1 MIRRGTVDGEH
12 VAIEDDDLVGLFAA
26 DLRALMAA
34 AGVPSYREL
43 ARRAHFSHTVIAGA
57 AAGKVLPSLEVTLA
71 FVAACGGDGA
81 AWEQRWHAVRA
92 ELDALDF
99 DVADAAPPWPRQDVV
114 DGADPE
120 QAGCAADA
128 TTVHARKVALDGT
141 RRIVGQVEL
150 RYSRRRR
157 AAWGRFSGFPGLEHL
172 AREQAVVIAVGVRR
186 EPDDG
191 HDVFVLEYTFD
202 DHYSSLL
209 VTRRTPVHAYVRVL
223 VNGEQVAYG
232 ETDRLELP

>member
-1 MIRRGTVDGEH
+1 MAVD
-12 VAIEDDDLVGLFAA
+12 DDDLVGSFAA
-26 DLRALMAA
+26 DLRGLMVA

-43 ARRAHFSHTVIAGA
+43 ARRVHFSHTVIAA
-57 AAGKVLPSLEVTLA
+57 AAGGKALPSIEVTLA
-71 FVAACGGDGA
+71 FVRACDGDAA
-81 AWEQRWHAVRA
+81 AWDERWHAVRA
-92 ELDALDF
+92 ELDALAF
-99 DVADAAPPWPRQDVV
+99 DPAAAAPPWPQQEVA

-120 QAGCAADA
+120 QAGCSADA
-128 TTVHARKVALDGT
+128 TTVHARKVALADS
-141 RRIVGQVEL
+141 RRIIGQVEL

-157 AAWGRFSGFPGLEHL
+157 AAWGRFAGFPGLDHL
-172 AREQAVVIAVGVRR
+172 ARERDVVIVVGIRR

-191 HDVFVLEYTFD
+191 RDEFVMEYCFD

-223 VNGEQVAYG
+223 VDGEQVAYG